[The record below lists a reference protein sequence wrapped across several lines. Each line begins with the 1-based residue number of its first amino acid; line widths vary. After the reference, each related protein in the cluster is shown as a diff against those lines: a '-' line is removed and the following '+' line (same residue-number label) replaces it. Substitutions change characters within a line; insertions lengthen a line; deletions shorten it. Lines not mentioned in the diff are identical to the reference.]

1 MVQLFVPGLQEDVP
15 VCLQLQDSGPEPAPA
30 FGVHSVQCPGRLKSW
45 QLLRIASHI
54 TIGVIRNIS
63 LAL

>member
-15 VCLQLQDSGPEPAPA
+15 VCLNLQDSGPEPAPA
-30 FGVHSVQCPGRLKSW
+30 FGVQCPGRLKSW